1 MDIDWSLVESIGIG
15 LGLGVAAGFRVVV
28 PFLVLSAAALFGHL
42 PLAENMQWLG
52 TNTALLGLSIA
63 LVVEILVYSI
73 PGLDN
78 VIDTVA
84 LPMAAIA
91 GTVLMALAANQLD
104 PFARWSLAIV
114 AGGGTAA
121 AVKGLNGF
129 SRLVSTVTTGGFGN
143 FLIAIAELLGALL
156 LSVLSLVAPAIV
168 FLVVLVLL
176 AVLVW
181 FAVRAFSR
189 SKQPMSEAE

>member
-63 LVVEILVYSI
+63 LGVEILIYSI

-78 VIDTVA
+78 LIDTIA
-84 LPMAAIA
+84 LPVAAIA

-104 PFARWSLAIV
+104 PFAQWSLAIV
-114 AGGGTAA
+114 AGGGAAA

-143 FLIAIAELLGALL
+143 FLIAAAELLGALL
-156 LSVLSLVAPAIV
+156 LSVLALVAP
-168 FLVVLVLL
+168 VLVFL
-176 AVLVW
+176 AVLVLFAVLVW
-181 FAVRAFSR
+181 LAVRALNR
-189 SKQPMSEAE
+189 PKVPTSEAE